1 MSGSKPLWT
10 PEDRKALLDA
20 YRLTALSPEEFCA
33 LPRRPH
39 PTTFREWL
47 REEDMEPQ
55 PWKPSTAIIRE
66 VRSLRRDLRATQ
78 EALQGTLGLL
88 KKLNERV
95 HVLEMQ
101 NAGRP
106 YVTQGERVNFVQDT
120 SRRIG
125 E

>member
-1 MSGSKPLWT
+1 MSKSRLWS

-20 YRLTALSPEEFCA
+20 YRLTALTPEEFCSP
-33 LPRRPH
+33 PRRPH

-55 PWKPSTAIIRE
+55 PPKPSAVLTRE

-78 EALQGTLGLL
+78 EILDKTLTLLGTV
-88 KKLNERV
+88 NERV
-95 HVLEMQ
+95 RTLEMQ

-106 YVTQGERVNFVQDT
+106 YLTEGERVNFVQHT